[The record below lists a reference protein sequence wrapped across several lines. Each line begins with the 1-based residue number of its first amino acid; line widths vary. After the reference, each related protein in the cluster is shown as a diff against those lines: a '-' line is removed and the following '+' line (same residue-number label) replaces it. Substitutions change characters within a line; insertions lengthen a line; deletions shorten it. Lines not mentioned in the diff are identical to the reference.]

1 MKRLSGAI
9 LGLLVL
15 AAPVM
20 AEVLTIPE
28 GTKSVEPIAGELL
41 GVKAI
46 NATATTE
53 LSFKFT
59 LGGCVDSLLPLVT
72 RIERQGSQAKVYITA
87 LNVHNEASERV
98 RCVAIPTATA
108 KVVLPGR
115 YQQRNVQVIFLG
127 TKP

>member
-9 LGLLVL
+9 LSLLVL
-15 AAPVM
+15 AAPAM

-46 NATATTE
+46 NATTE